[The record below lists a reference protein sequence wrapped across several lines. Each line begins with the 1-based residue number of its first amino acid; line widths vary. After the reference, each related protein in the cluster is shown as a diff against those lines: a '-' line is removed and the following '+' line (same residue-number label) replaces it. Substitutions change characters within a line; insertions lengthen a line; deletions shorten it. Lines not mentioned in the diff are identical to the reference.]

1 MKSRVIFGIS
11 GLVLT
16 IVIMLPTLFLSRGAV
31 GAGQYLAIVGAVL
44 GLVLWTIPY
53 ATLVDP
59 WLRRCVGA
67 LFNLTIV
74 WRGTSKS
81 LSWTPLEKTGCLAGL
96 FIDLLG
102 YFFLLLWFVPFVA
115 AIGLLLWFRHSGL

>member
-1 MKSRVIFGIS
+1 MKSRAIFGIS

-16 IVIMLPTLFLSRGAV
+16 LVITVPLLFFLSRGAV
-31 GAGQYLAIVGAVL
+31 GTSQYLAIVSGVL
-44 GLVLWTIPY
+44 ALVLWTIPY
-53 ATLVDP
+53 VTLVDP

-67 LFNLTIV
+67 LFNVTIE

-81 LSWTPLEKTGCLAGL
+81 MSWTPTQETGCLASL

-102 YFFLLLWFVPFVA
+102 YFFLILWFVPVA
-115 AIGLLLWFRHSGL
+115 GAIGLVLWFRH

>member
-11 GLVLT
+11 GFVLT
-16 IVIMLPTLFLSRGAV
+16 ILITIPVLFLLSRGAV
-31 GAGQYLAIVGAVL
+31 GASQYLAIVSAVL
-44 GLVLWTIPY
+44 ALVLWTIVY

-67 LFNLTIV
+67 LFNVTIE

-81 LSWTPLEKTGCLAGL
+81 VSWTPAEEAGCLASL
-96 FIDLLG
+96 FMGLLG
-102 YFFLLLWFVPFVA
+102 YFFLILWFVPFAA
-115 AIGLLLWFRHSGL
+115 AIGLVLWFRH